1 MNNRQEHHTRAY
13 LSPIEDSK
21 ASNVLPSNHRG
32 CSRLEGYKVKDA
44 KKPILETF
52 LKKGDDLEATCLF
65 SDAALRTSL
74 LYVMNNRREHH
85 LRAYLSPAVDCWA
98 SNVLSRNRRGCS
110 RLKDE
115 NIMRVH
121 IYLRW
126 RIAGL
131 GMFSRETIEGAQGYK
146 VNNINEAILEAIL
159 KKHGGL
165 EATCVF
171 SDAAL
176 RTSLLYVVAQGYK
189 VKEANKAILEA
200 ILKKHDDENI
210 MHVHIYLRWR
220 IAGLGMFSRETI
232 EGAQGYKVNNINEAI
247 LEAILKKHGG
257 LEATCVFSDAA
268 LRTSLLYVVYE
279 LLY

>member
-1 MNNRQEHHTRAY
+1 MNNRREHHTRAY
-13 LSPIEDSK
+13 LSLIEDSK

-32 CSRLEGYKVKDA
+32 CLRLEGLGMFFRETIEGAQGKKVKNA
-44 KKPILETF
+44 NEAILVAI
-52 LKKGDDLEATCLF
+52 LKKHD
-65 SDAALRTSL
+65 
-74 LYVMNNRREHH
+74 
-85 LRAYLSPAVDCWA
+85 
-98 SNVLSRNRRGCS
+98 
-110 RLKDE
+110 DE

-176 RTSLLYVVAQGYK
+176 RTSLLYVV
-189 VKEANKAILEA
+189 
-200 ILKKHDDENI
+200 
-210 MHVHIYLRWR
+210 
-220 IAGLGMFSRETI
+220 
-232 EGAQGYKVNNINEAI
+232 
-247 LEAILKKHGG
+247 
-257 LEATCVFSDAA
+257 
-268 LRTSLLYVVYE
+268 YE